1 VRTGLALEGQRTDV
15 LGYRSAITAASAFE
29 IDWVLDR
36 AGFHNLKLEYVHEL
50 PRYFDDLPVT
60 GKLAQRLRAH
70 LQYEAIVLAINDQPL
85 TLKLAA
91 GGEKRDDLVGMPD
104 QWAFVMDA
112 GLRFSLWA
120 PPRSRS

>member
-1 VRTGLALEGQRTDV
+1 M
-15 LGYRSAITAASAFE
+15 
-29 IDWVLDR
+29 
-36 AGFHNLKLEYVHEL
+36 
-50 PRYFDDLPVT
+50 PRYFIPLQNNQ
-60 GKLAQRLRAH
+60 KLAQRLRAK

-91 GGEKRDDLVGMPD
+91 GGEKRDDIFGVPD

-120 PPRSRS
+120 PPRAR